1 MDRKK
6 TIACLI
12 ALCVAGCAR
21 SPRIVVGSKN
31 FTEQLILGEL
41 IAQHLERRVGVR
53 VDRKLNLGGTLLAH
67 EALRTGEIDVY
78 PEYTGTALTAIL
90 KMRPDSDSS
99 ATFTKLQSEYR
110 ARWQLAWLSPLG
122 FNNTFAMVVRSA
134 DAKAGGLTSL
144 SDAARSRSN
153 WKMGAGYE
161 FLQRPDGL
169 AGLLKTYGLQIQ
181 GSPTTM
187 DLGLLYQALQN
198 KQVDMVAA
206 NSTDGQLSVLDVTVL
221 ADDKTYF
228 PPYECAAV
236 VREQTLA
243 AYPALRGA
251 LEELSGKITDAAMRK
266 MNHQVTAERRPV
278 REIAAEFL
286 GMATDE
292 RR

>member
-6 TIACLI
+6 IVALLI
-12 ALCVAGCAR
+12 AVCIAGCTR
-21 SPRIVVGSKN
+21 SPRIIVGSKN

-41 IAQHLERRVGVR
+41 IAQHIEQRLGVR

-67 EALRTGEIDVY
+67 EALRTGEIDLY

-90 KMRPDSDSS
+90 KMQPERDSS
-99 ATFTKLQSEYR
+99 TTFAKVQSEYR
-110 ARWQLAWLSPLG
+110 TRWNLNWSNPLG
-122 FNNTFAMVVRSA
+122 FNNTFAMVVRS
-134 DAKAGGLTSL
+134 DEAKKGSLKTL
-144 SDAARSRSN
+144 SDAAAFRKD

-169 AGLLKTYGLQIQ
+169 TGLLATYNLRIQ

-198 KQVDMVAA
+198 KQVDVIAA
-206 NSTDGQLSVLDVTVL
+206 NSTDGQLSVLDVAVL
-221 ADDKTYF
+221 DDDKHYF

-243 AYPALRGA
+243 AYPALRPA
-251 LEELSGKITDAAMRK
+251 LDELSGRISDAAIRK
-266 MNHQVTAERRPV
+266 MNHLVTAERRPV
-278 REIAAEFL
+278 RDVAAEFL
-286 GMATDE
+286 KQK
-292 RR
+292 

>member
-1 MDRKK
+1 
-6 TIACLI
+6 
-12 ALCVAGCAR
+12 
-21 SPRIVVGSKN
+21 
-31 FTEQLILGEL
+31 
-41 IAQHLERRVGVR
+41 
-53 VDRKLNLGGTLLAH
+53 
-67 EALRTGEIDVY
+67 
-78 PEYTGTALTAIL
+78 
-90 KMRPDSDSS
+90 
-99 ATFTKLQSEYR
+99 
-110 ARWQLAWLSPLG
+110 
-122 FNNTFAMVVRSA
+122 
-134 DAKAGGLTSL
+134 LTSL

-169 AGLLKTYGLQIQ
+169 SGLLKTYGLQIQ

-221 ADDKTYF
+221 ADDKKYF

-266 MNHQVTAERRPV
+266 MNHRVTAERRPV
-278 REIAAEFL
+278 RDIAAEFL
-286 GMATDE
+286 GATFP
-292 RR
+292 